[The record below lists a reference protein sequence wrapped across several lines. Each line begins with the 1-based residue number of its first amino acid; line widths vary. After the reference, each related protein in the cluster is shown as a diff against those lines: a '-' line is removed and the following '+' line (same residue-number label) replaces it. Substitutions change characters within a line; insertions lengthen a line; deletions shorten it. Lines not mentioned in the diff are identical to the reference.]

1 MDNGAS
7 SYRRYRN
14 GDEDAFR
21 QIVEEYFDKLV
32 FFIDRYVDDAAQSED
47 IALDVFAWVCA
58 NPGRYDYRVS
68 LKTYLFMLGKSRALD
83 YIRKCKRQ
91 KEIPLSEAENLPAQT
106 ASLEDMLLTDLRKQ
120 AVNKALQQLGEE
132 LQVVVHLVYFE
143 ELSCQEAAKVLKKN
157 TKQIYNLLYRAKS
170 ALRTIL
176 GEEGELLL

>member
-1 MDNGAS
+1 MDNGVS

-32 FFIDRYVDDAAQSED
+32 FFIDRYTDDPAQAED
-47 IALDVFAWVCA
+47 IALDVFAWIAA

-83 YIRKCKRQ
+83 YIRKRKRMG
-91 KEIPLSEAENLPAQT
+91 EVPLSEADPLPSQA
-106 ASLEDMLLTDLRKQ
+106 ASPEDMLLTDMRKQ
-120 AVNKALQQLGEE
+120 AVSKALSQLSEE
-132 LQVVVHLVYFE
+132 QRIVVHLIYFE
-143 ELSCQEAAKVLKKN
+143 ELSCKDAAKVLKKN
-157 TKQIYNLLYRAKS
+157 MKQVYNLLYRAKS
-170 ALRTIL
+170 ALRAIL

>member
-21 QIVEEYFDKLV
+21 QIVEEHFDKLV
-32 FFIDRYVDDAAQSED
+32 FFIDRYTNDTAQAED
-47 IALDVFAWVCA
+47 IALDVFAWVAA

-83 YIRKCKRQ
+83 YIRKRKRQ
-91 KEIPLSEAENLPAQT
+91 KEVPRLEAAFVPAQEP
-106 ASLEDMLLTDLRKQ
+106 ALEDMLLTDLRKR
-120 AVNKALQQLGEE
+120 AVNAALSQLSEEQQL
-132 LQVVVHLVYFE
+132 VVHLIYFE
-143 ELSCQEAAKVLKKN
+143 ALSCKEAAKVLKKN
-157 TKQIYNLLYRAKS
+157 TKQVYNLLYRAKS